1 MARYLN
7 REQVVASFK
16 LEYIPHI
23 KDKPLSVKKQAWDI
37 LLGSLYDDG
46 KISKH
51 QKDTWVYPSE
61 VQ

>member
-7 REQVVASFK
+7 RDQVVASFK
-16 LEYIPHI
+16 LEYVPLL
-23 KDKPLSVKKQAWDI
+23 KDKPLSVKKQAWGI
-37 LLGSLYDDG
+37 LLDVLHKDK